1 MQLTS
6 PFTPDM
12 IHNLTLSVYEDAVK
26 LRRLFHENPELG
38 FEEHHTS
45 SVVEKYL
52 RGLGLE
58 IITGI
63 AKTGVVGILRG
74 QKNGPVIAFRADMD
88 ALPIQEETG
97 AAFSSKNPNVMHACG
112 HDIHTAMLLG
122 AAKALSQVKD
132 QIAGTIKFIFQPAE
146 EMLAGGK
153 HMVQDGVLQNPDVNY
168 IYGFHVWPDLPLGQI
183 GFKSGPLMA
192 SMDSFEVTLKGKSG
206 HGAAPQQGID
216 AIVGGS
222 HIITGLQSIISR
234 ETDPVDSVVL
244 TIGTLSAGSG
254 FNIIPEKAVLNGTI
268 RTIKDD
274 TRQRVAKDFTRIIE
288 GMGAALRLDPDIH
301 YQFGYPVT
309 NNTKEHV
316 DHASQLAESLF
327 GEEAIVQLENPS
339 MASEDFSFY
348 LEHIPGAFLFLG
360 VQDQA
365 GGAYK
370 LHNEKF
376 LPDECVMK
384 YGISLYI
391 ALAVYHFKMSQ

>member
-1 MQLTS
+1 MPLTT

-12 IHNLTLSVYEDAVK
+12 IHSLTLSVYEDVVK

-38 FEEHHTS
+38 FEEYHTS
-45 SVVEKYL
+45 SVIEKYL
-52 RGLGLE
+52 TDLGLDV
-58 IITGI
+58 ITGV
-63 AKTGVVGILRG
+63 AKTGVVGILHG
-74 QKNGPVIAFRADMD
+74 QKQGPVIAFRADMD

-97 AAFSSKNPNVMHACG
+97 AAFSSKKQNVMHACG

-122 AAKALSQVKD
+122 AAKALSQIKE
-132 QIAGTIKFIFQPAE
+132 QIPGTIKFIFQPAE

-153 HMVQDGVLQNPDVNY
+153 HMVQDDVLKNPEVDA

-206 HGAAPQQGID
+206 HGAAPHQGVD

-244 TIGTLSAGSG
+244 TIGTLTAGSG
-254 FNIIPEKAVLNGTI
+254 FNIIPEKATFKGTI
-268 RTIKDD
+268 RTIKDE
-274 TRQRVAKDFTRIIE
+274 TRQRVAKDFTRIID
-288 GMGAALRLDPDIH
+288 GMGAALRLEADIH

-309 NNTKEHV
+309 NNAKEQV
-316 DHASQLAESLF
+316 NHASQLAEKLF
-327 GEEAIVQLENPS
+327 GERAIVQLENPS

-348 LEHIPGAFLFLG
+348 LEQVPGAFIFLG
-360 VQDQA
+360 VQDDQ

-376 LPDECVMK
+376 LPDERVMK

-391 ALAVYHFKMSQ
+391 ALALQ